1 MGRARRAR
9 KVAAAAAYGG
19 GGLTVLGGLGVA
31 LMATEMKLA
40 RRTIG
45 QPFGEA
51 LDADGL
57 YGAGVGT
64 PIELVVAGDS
74 SAAGLGADLPE
85 QTPGAVVARGLSAV
99 AGSVVRLTTVAQVGA
114 VSADLSEQLD
124 RVFERVESPDVAI
137 I

>member
-45 QPFGEA
+45 QPFGPA

-57 YGAGVGT
+57 YGAGIGA
-64 PIELVVAGDS
+64 PIELLVLGDS
-74 SAAGLGADLPE
+74 SAAGLGADVPE
-85 QTPGAVVARGLSAV
+85 QTPGAVLARGLSAV
-99 AGSVVRLTTVAQVGA
+99 AGRGVRLTTVAVVGA
-114 VSADLSEQLD
+114 VSADLSDQLD
-124 RVFERVESPDVAI
+124 RALGRVPRPDI
-137 I
+137 